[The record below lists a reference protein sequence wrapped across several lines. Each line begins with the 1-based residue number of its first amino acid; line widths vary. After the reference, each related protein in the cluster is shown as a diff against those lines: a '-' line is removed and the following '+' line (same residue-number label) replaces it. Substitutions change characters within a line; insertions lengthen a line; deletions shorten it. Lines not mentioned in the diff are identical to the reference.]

1 MIIGYCRVSSHDQD
15 LTRQIESLKAYGCE
29 KIYADKA
36 TGKNFNRPKYNA
48 MKEDGLRSG
57 DTLVVHEFDRL
68 GRNKD
73 LTLKE
78 LQYFKDN
85 NIRLIALNLPTTQ
98 IDTKDND
105 MLKTINNIV
114 IELYT
119 MMAQQEIET
128 RAKRQRE
135 GIDNMSLNK
144 DGKKVSRKTG
154 KLYGRQTIEYPKN
167 WESVIQLVDNKQL
180 SNLEAMTM
188 LGLKKTTYYKLLKE
202 YKSNIFKSMLEE

>member
-1 MIIGYCRVSSHDQD
+1 MLIGYCRVSTRDQD
-15 LTRQIESLKAYGCE
+15 LTRQIESLKEYGCE
-29 KIYADKA
+29 KIYSDKA
-36 TGKNFNRPKYNA
+36 TGKNFNRPEYTKLKDA
-48 MKEDGLRSG
+48 LRKG

-68 GRNKD
+68 GRNKK

-85 NIRLIALNLPTTQ
+85 GIRLVALNLPTTQ
-98 IDTKDND
+98 MDTKDNL
-105 MLKTINNIV
+105 MLETINNIV

-128 RAKRQRE
+128 REKRQRE
-135 GIDNMSLNK
+135 GIDIALANGVK
-144 DGKKVSRKTG
+144 FGRKEV
-154 KLYGRQTIEYPKN
+154 EYPKN

>member
-1 MIIGYCRVSSHDQD
+1 MIIGYCRVSTRDQD
-15 LTRQIESLKAYGCE
+15 LTRQKESLKAYGCE
-29 KIYADKA
+29 KIFEDEA
-36 TGKNFNRPKYNA
+36 TGKNFNRPGYKDL
-48 MKEDGLRSG
+48 KKVLREG

-68 GRNKD
+68 GRNRE

-78 LQYFKDN
+78 LQYFKDKG
-85 NIRLIALNLPTTQ
+85 IKLVALNLPFT
-98 IDTKDND
+98 DSESL
-105 MLKTINNIV
+105 MAETINEIV
-114 IELYT
+114 IQLYT

-135 GIDNMSLNK
+135 GIDNMPLNEG
-144 DGKKVSRKTG
+144 GKKVSRKTG
-154 KLYGRQTIEYPKN
+154 RLYGRQTIKYPKN